1 MIKLGRAARLW
12 NGTSL
17 RGHKWR
23 NGARFQNKNPK
34 WLANKRCEQAYR
46 WGFKP
51 FICEMSPREYKSTLI
66 DKGLNYLIS
75 VKLLILEAI
84 VISYCR
90 RFLRDRS
97 FFMGRGGRSNL
108 GGLFQKNG
116 LQMWGEVMPKIC
128 MFKGGSPSICGKFRG
143 NYRST
148 ADLHDHLP
156 PLLRFS
162 KILYTQSLTMHNCI
176 AVV

>member
-17 RGHKWR
+17 RGQKWR

-97 FFMGRGGRSNL
+97 FFMGRGG
-108 GGLFQKNG
+108 GGQIWGGYSKKMGYKCGGKCLVHQPSSLVAFGGWVINQVF
-116 LQMWGEVMPKIC
+116 LQDEEHV
-128 MFKGGSPSICGKFRG
+128 
-143 NYRST
+143 
-148 ADLHDHLP
+148 H
-156 PLLRFS
+156 
-162 KILYTQSLTMHNCI
+162 
-176 AVV
+176 